1 MTSGACRGLG
11 SRRTADRPTIG
22 ASSVGRTGGHGRRTC
37 WHPSHLL
44 LPPGEVIR
52 AHIEH
57 LAAGVLLAVIAF
69 SVSYE
74 IRHLEHI
81 PAAVG
86 GLIAGAAFMV
96 AMKTYLRRFE
106 TPEDDPS
113 PVGFVTAAGIDTFID
128 GVLIGAAFSVRPE
141 LAVLVLIGLSI
152 ELFVLNMSVASEL
165 LALKMKRWKVFTTA
179 TLIALALAVGAGL
192 GTLIMRDAGPAAQTT
207 ALAFALAALL
217 YLVAEELL
225 LRGNDTENSPTT
237 TAAFFGGVIALA
249 GYIMFSEG

>member
-1 MTSGACRGLG
+1 LAGIVAGAIPLF
-11 SRRTADRPTIG
+11 
-22 ASSVGRTGGHGRRTC
+22 
-37 WHPSHLL
+37 W
-44 LPPGEVIR
+44 PPGEVIR

-69 SVSYE
+69 SVSFE
-74 IRHLEHI
+74 IRQFNHL
-81 PAAVG
+81 PAALG
-86 GLIAGAAFMV
+86 GMLAGGAFMV

-106 TPEDDPS
+106 TPRDDPS
-113 PVGFVTAAGIDTFID
+113 PVGFVAAAGIDTFID
-128 GVLIGAAFSVRPE
+128 GILIGAAFAVRPE

-165 LALKMKRWKVFTTA
+165 LSLKMKRRKVFATTSG
-179 TLIALALAVGAGL
+179 IAIVMAIGAGL
-192 GTLIMRDAGPAAQTT
+192 GSLAMRGAGSAGQTM

-237 TAAFFGGVIALA
+237 TTALFGGFIGLA
-249 GYIMFSEG
+249 GFIMISEG